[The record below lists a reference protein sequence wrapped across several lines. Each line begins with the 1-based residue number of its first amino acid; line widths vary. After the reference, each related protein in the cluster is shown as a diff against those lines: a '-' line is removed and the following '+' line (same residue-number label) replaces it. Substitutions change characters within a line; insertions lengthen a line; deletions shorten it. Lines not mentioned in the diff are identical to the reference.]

1 MVEAT
6 EEAAEES
13 MKEAADEAD
22 AAQAALEAKHKELEA
37 LTTEKVE
44 WEEMVTEEVND
55 MEEKIKDLTACAQTF
70 RTWRNFTCTVE
81 ESSRLSS

>member
-1 MVEAT
+1 
-6 EEAAEES
+6 

-55 MEEKIKDLTACAQTF
+55 MEEKIKDLTACAHTF
-70 RTWRNFTCTVE
+70 T
-81 ESSRLSS
+81 